1 VRPTEQ
7 EEPDRHHH
15 QQPEEK
21 AWKCRPL
28 CEVGVASGQKDRDP
42 KRRRLNNVADH
53 AMRDYAYD
61 EQGRD
66 NQDAAE
72 NDDAE
77 VALH

>member
-1 VRPTEQ
+1 VCPTEQ
-7 EEPDRHHH
+7 EEPDRNHH

-21 AWKCRPL
+21 ACKCGQL
-28 CEVGVASGQKDRDP
+28 CEGGVASGQKDRDP
-42 KRRRLNNVADH
+42 KRGGLNNVADD
-53 AMRDYAYD
+53 AMRDYAHD

-77 VALH
+77 VPLH